1 LLIRNQGWRQ
11 FSSLFGRFE
20 MRFLLAFGYAEKYPV
35 FFGEL
40 LILRSSFNSGT
51 PMTKPAVA
59 AMVIIHRM
67 VRRRLGVS

>member
-1 LLIRNQGWRQ
+1 
-11 FSSLFGRFE
+11 